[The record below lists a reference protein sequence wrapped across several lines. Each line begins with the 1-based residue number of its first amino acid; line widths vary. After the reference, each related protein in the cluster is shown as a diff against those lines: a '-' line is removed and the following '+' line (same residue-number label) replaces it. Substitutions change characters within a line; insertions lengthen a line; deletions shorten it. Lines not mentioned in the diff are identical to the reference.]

1 MHTCHSQ
8 LIFHEI
14 PKAFKFSNTP
24 RLEFIIFIDHSL
36 PFKLYFLQ
44 SPLTSRQTA
53 SSSHF
58 EETRNSRPFIGN
70 AATTTHFRHRCPRR
84 FSIFDRCPITDKV
97 IPGHWSWFPVLPLR
111 IDLSWPP
118 NFFVP
123 RTCISAIRIAAGTK
137 LADWA
142 DYLAGKKGRKNI
154 GERHGVKGMPIR
166 LVQGRLLCFTEID
179 SWEWKRRMS
188 SYELRVFDLKLLFL
202 GWEDDSL
209 GTLFEK
215 NHRWFIDCK
224 PLKYFVIKSYIP
236 FISYWTLWNL

>member
-1 MHTCHSQ
+1 MKSQKLSNFPTHRALSSSSSSIIHYHSSATSFNPLWRPVKQ
-8 LIFHEI
+8 RHPAISKKPEI
-14 PKAFKFSNTP
+14 PV
-24 RLEFIIFIDHSL
+24 E
-36 PFKLYFLQ
+36 
-44 SPLTSRQTA
+44 
-53 SSSHF
+53 
-58 EETRNSRPFIGN
+58 RPFIGN
-70 AATTTHFRHRCPRR
+70 VATTTHFRRRCPRR

-166 LVQGRLLCFTEID
+166 LVQGRLLCSTEID

-202 GWEDDSL
+202 GWKDDSL

-215 NHRWFIDCK
+215 NYRWFIDCK

-236 FISYWTLWNL
+236 FISYWTLRNL

>member
-1 MHTCHSQ
+1 MKSQ
-8 LIFHEI
+8 KL
-14 PKAFKFSNTP
+14 SNFPTH
-24 RLEFIIFIDHSL
+24 R
-36 PFKLYFLQ
+36 
-44 SPLTSRQTA
+44 A
-53 SSSHF
+53 SSSSSLSIIHYHSSATSF
-58 EETRNSRPFIGN
+58 NPLWRPVKHRHRAISKKPEIPVERPFIGN

-84 FSIFDRCPITDKV
+84 FSIFDRYPITDKV

-166 LVQGRLLCFTEID
+166 LVQGRLLCSTEID

-188 SYELRVFDLKLLFL
+188 SYELWVFDLKLLFL
-202 GWEDDSL
+202 GWKDDSF
-209 GTLFEK
+209 GALFEK
-215 NHRWFIDCK
+215 NYRWFIDCK
-224 PLKYFVIKSYIP
+224 FLKYFVIKSYIP
-236 FISYWTLWNL
+236 FISYWTLSNL